1 MHYCQLRES
10 ESGLLADEE
19 KINVDFANV
28 EKKVNTLLKV
38 KVDVG
43 QERESESGLLLLY
56 KK

>member
-10 ESGLLADEE
+10 ESWLLTNEE
-19 KINVDFANV
+19 KINV